1 MPGYSFILNVLII
14 VCSLGEGRW
23 TRVLRAL
30 SGGYASALLREK
42 ARPRGACDETDKV
55 QIVRMGAIAWSRKAG
70 SERFRVVAGLEED
83 HHADDAHS
91 ALV

>member
-1 MPGYSFILNVLII
+1 M
-14 VCSLGEGRW
+14 R
-23 TRVLRAL
+23 L
-30 SGGYASALLREK
+30 SY
-42 ARPRGACDETDKV
+42 DETDKV